1 MTCATIVTTCTQRLY
16 AGTHKYL
23 FIMVLVQ
30 VAAGGGGGGG
40 GGGYICTELEWAADW
55 SL

>member
-1 MTCATIVTTCTQRLY
+1 MTCATIVTICTQRLY

-30 VAAGGGGGGG
+30 VAAGGGG
-40 GGGYICTELEWAADW
+40 YICTELEWAADW